1 MAYEPVHGPA
11 PQLIETA
18 SATTSPDNVNSGSR
32 AYYIALAS
40 VIALIVFSSMMGGC
54 VATAFKSVYYLVED
68 DVLATNWDE
77 VLYEDGNDYHEY
89 DIYEYDDMDTF
100 FDDILEEGNQ
110 A

>member
-1 MAYEPVHGPA
+1 M
-11 PQLIETA
+11 
-18 SATTSPDNVNSGSR
+18 
-32 AYYIALAS
+32 
-40 VIALIVFSSMMGGC
+40 
-54 VATAFKSVYYLVED
+54 ATAFKSVYYLVED

>member
-1 MAYEPVHGPA
+1 MAYESAQGAA
-11 PQLIETA
+11 PRPIETA
-18 SATTSPDNVNSGSR
+18 SATTSPDNVNSGPR
-32 AYYIALAS
+32 AYYIALA
-40 VIALIVFSSMMGGC
+40 ALAALMIFSSMMGGC

-100 FDDILEEGNQ
+100 FHDILEEGNQ